1 MPNRAVRTAPA
12 EPKDPK
18 LTTRP
23 TASWHTF
30 NDQIDPHAIIS
41 VLPIHRSQHIAVL
54 GGGIDGLT
62 IPIAKYVYDGNVIA
76 LESDAD
82 VLQTLTAEI
91 ERVHLTNITPTLVE
105 DGDLANVK
113 LDADGIVLIDALH
126 NTTSPARM
134 FASVAKL
141 LPGGGW
147 MLVADWLS
155 TDARGDNGP
164 AKSRRVEPA
173 RVDRWAGEHSMAP
186 ITRRTL
192 GVQRYVHVYR
202 KRREQIS
209 QPFN

>member
-1 MPNRAVRTAPA
+1 M
-12 EPKDPK
+12 
-18 LTTRP
+18 TTRP

-41 VLPIHRSQHIAVL
+41 LLPIHRSQHVAVL

-76 LESDAD
+76 LENDKSALDELA
-82 VLQTLTAEI
+82 AEV
-91 ERVHLTNITPTLVE
+91 ERVHLTNVTPTLIDE
-105 DGDLANVK
+105 NDIEATG
-113 LDADGIVLIDALH
+113 LDTDGIVVIDALH
-126 NTTSPARM
+126 STTSPARL
-134 FASVAKL
+134 FSSVAKL

-147 MLVADWLS
+147 MLIADWFS

-164 AKSRRVEPA
+164 AKSKRVDPA
-173 RVDRWAGEHSMAP
+173 RVERWATENDMTP

-202 KRREQIS
+202 KRRTTS
-209 QPFN
+209 N

>member
-1 MPNRAVRTAPA
+1 M
-12 EPKDPK
+12 
-18 LTTRP
+18 TTRP

-41 VLPIHRSQHIAVL
+41 LLPIHRSQHVAVL

-76 LESDAD
+76 LENDKPALD
-82 VLQTLTAEI
+82 ELAAEV
-91 ERVHLTNITPTLVE
+91 ERVHLTNVTPTLIDE
-105 DGDLANVK
+105 NDIEATG
-113 LDADGIVLIDALH
+113 LDTDGIVVIDALH
-126 NTTSPARM
+126 NTTSPARL
-134 FASVAKL
+134 FSSVAKL

-147 MLVADWLS
+147 MLIADWFS

-164 AKSRRVEPA
+164 AKSKRVDPA
-173 RVDRWAGEHSMAP
+173 RVERWATENDMSP

-202 KRREQIS
+202 KRRTTS
-209 QPFN
+209 N

>member
-1 MPNRAVRTAPA
+1 
-12 EPKDPK
+12 

-41 VLPIHRSQHIAVL
+41 LLPIHRSQHVAVL
-54 GGGIDGLT
+54 GGDVDGLT

-76 LESDAD
+76 LDSD
-82 VLQTLTAEI
+82 QETLDQLAI
-91 ERVHLTNITPTLVE
+91 EVKRVHLTNVDLTLV
-105 DGDLANVK
+105 DDDDLTGTEI
-113 LDADGIVLIDALH
+113 DTDGIVVIDALH
-126 NTTSPARM
+126 QTTSPARL
-134 FASVAKL
+134 FSSVARL

-147 MLVADWLS
+147 MLIADWFS

-164 AKSRRVEPA
+164 AKSKRVDAA
-173 RVDRWAGEHSMAP
+173 RVDRWASENDMTP

-202 KRREQIS
+202 KRRAPS
-209 QPFN
+209 N

>member
-1 MPNRAVRTAPA
+1 M
-12 EPKDPK
+12 
-18 LTTRP
+18 TTRP

-41 VLPIHRSQHIAVL
+41 LLPIHRSQHVAVL

-76 LESDAD
+76 LENDKSALDELA
-82 VLQTLTAEI
+82 AEV
-91 ERVHLTNITPTLVE
+91 ERVHLTNVTPTLIDE
-105 DGDLANVK
+105 NDIEATG
-113 LDADGIVLIDALH
+113 LDTDGIVVIDALH
-126 NTTSPARM
+126 NTTSPARL
-134 FASVAKL
+134 FSSVAKL

-147 MLVADWLS
+147 MLIADWFS

-164 AKSRRVEPA
+164 AKSKRVDPA
-173 RVDRWAGEHSMAP
+173 RVERWATENDMSP

-202 KRREQIS
+202 KRRTS
-209 QPFN
+209 SN

>member
-1 MPNRAVRTAPA
+1 M
-12 EPKDPK
+12 
-18 LTTRP
+18 TTRP

-41 VLPIHRSQHIAVL
+41 LLPIHRSQHVAVL

-76 LESDAD
+76 LENDKSALDELA
-82 VLQTLTAEI
+82 AEV
-91 ERVHLTNITPTLVE
+91 ERVHLTNVTPTLIDE
-105 DGDLANVK
+105 NDIEATG
-113 LDADGIVLIDALH
+113 LDTDGIVVIDALH
-126 NTTSPARM
+126 NTTSPARL
-134 FASVAKL
+134 FSSVAKL

-147 MLVADWLS
+147 MLIADWFS

-164 AKSRRVEPA
+164 AKSKRVDPA
-173 RVDRWAGEHSMAP
+173 RVERWATENDMSP

-202 KRREQIS
+202 KRRTTS
-209 QPFN
+209 N